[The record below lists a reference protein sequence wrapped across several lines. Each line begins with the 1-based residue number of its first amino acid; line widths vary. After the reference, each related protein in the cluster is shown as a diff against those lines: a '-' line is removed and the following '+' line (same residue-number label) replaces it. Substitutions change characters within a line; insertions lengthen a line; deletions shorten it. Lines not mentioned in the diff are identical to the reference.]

1 MCNAYLILEYPNQMY
16 VNLVYTHTQTYIRM
30 DNKGLVKSNVCILIN
45 WDYIKLD
52 KLLETTVG

>member
-1 MCNAYLILEYPNQMY
+1 MY